1 MNTGDQSI
9 SPSLSLPP
17 SLSSFPLSLSDFSL
31 FSSIFLSRDG
41 LSPLSGKQHGHQQ
54 LPKLI
59 YPCFTVRKGCCL
71 FFLVP
76 MFPVGGKDL
85 ISLPSIWCLYS
96 RSQSS
101 QEGRTP
107 PLECYGWNKGKSF
120 TEEGKSVRLMNL
132 GMHVRDILGAWEC
145 FPKLKLVLVLPSF
158 AFS

>member
-1 MNTGDQSI
+1 
-9 SPSLSLPP
+9 
-17 SLSSFPLSLSDFSL
+17 
-31 FSSIFLSRDG
+31 
-41 LSPLSGKQHGHQQ
+41 
-54 LPKLI
+54 
-59 YPCFTVRKGCCL
+59 
-71 FFLVP
+71 

-158 AFS
+158 AFSWNTKCINPFFFVTFQICKYSFHVWLFGLLQQSPGLCLLSLSDLLLSLSAPIGPSWMSPYLLFSFSLLTHPVIPP